1 MGFSFLL
8 CSWLLRQ
15 QTNKHSFALEDRY
28 MKQIQILGTGCAKCK
43 TLAENAKKAVEEAGI
58 EADIE
63 KVEDI
68 KEIMKFNVL
77 MTPGLVIDGEVK
89 AAGRVLSPD
98 DIKKLLVS

>member
-1 MGFSFLL
+1 
-8 CSWLLRQ
+8 
-15 QTNKHSFALEDRY
+15 
-28 MKQIQILGTGCAKCK
+28 MKKIQILGTGCAKCK
-43 TLAENAKKAVEEAGI
+43 TLYENTRKAVEEAGVDA
-58 EADIE
+58 EIE

-77 MTPGLVIDGEVK
+77 MTPGLVLDGEVK

>member
-1 MGFSFLL
+1 
-8 CSWLLRQ
+8 
-15 QTNKHSFALEDRY
+15 

-43 TLAENAKKAVEEAGI
+43 TLAENARKAIEEAGV
-58 EADIE
+58 EAEIE

-89 AAGRVLSPD
+89 AAGRVLSPE